1 MKKLL
6 SVVFC
11 MMLFVYL
18 LPMLTV
24 GFSAEKSKDEPA
36 ENADEQTTII
46 DEPTI
51 KAEWDQAQDVTVC
64 IDGEVRKL
72 DLRTYLIGVMAAEMP
87 ASFPEEALK
96 AQAVAARTY
105 TLYKQELYGADG
117 MPESHKGAQLCSDPN
132 HCKAF
137 CDVSVQAAAL
147 WGDSTDFYL
156 EKLESAVDS
165 TDGLIMVYEEHP
177 IAAVFHSA
185 SVGRTES
192 AADIWGTDVPY
203 LIGVESPGG
212 EDSPKYQGEVRVMQ
226 KDFAAAVQEQVP
238 DADFSSEASFWF
250 RDSHRS
256 EAGGVVDVLVGGVRV
271 KGTVIRQI
279 AGLNSIN
286 FKVRAEGDELIFT
299 TLGSGHGV
307 GLSQYGAR
315 AMAKDGSDYAEILLH
330 YYTGAQFLKKS

>member
-1 MKKLL
+1 M
-6 SVVFC
+6 
-11 MMLFVYL
+11 
-18 LPMLTV
+18 
-24 GFSAEKSKDEPA
+24 
-36 ENADEQTTII
+36 
-46 DEPTI
+46 
-51 KAEWDQAQDVTVC
+51 
-64 IDGEVRKL
+64 
-72 DLRTYLIGVMAAEMP
+72 
-87 ASFPEEALK
+87 
-96 AQAVAARTY
+96 
-105 TLYKQELYGADG
+105 
-117 MPESHKGAQLCSDPN
+117 
-132 HCKAF
+132 
-137 CDVSVQAAAL
+137 
-147 WGDSTDFYL
+147 
-156 EKLESAVDS
+156 
-165 TDGLIMVYEEHP
+165 
-177 IAAVFHSA
+177 
-185 SVGRTES
+185 
-192 AADIWGTDVPY
+192 PY

-286 FKVRAEGDELIFT
+286 FKVHAEGDELIFT